1 MYFSTPGRLL
11 LGRFATGGWP
21 SQAVAIQRD
30 GQGRPSSLGLSI
42 GEGSGYDGRMISAF
56 IRIRPR
62 RSRWPVLG
70 AAAVALSTC
79 FAFRAAADVDRSP
92 VDLVLSPDER
102 LLLTVNQTSNSVS
115 LVDVA
120 AGKVAAELSC
130 GRRPSS
136 IAISPDGRRVVV
148 TATWSGALDLF
159 LLDGDRL
166 TADGSIEVG
175 FHPLGVTLSPD
186 GRTAYAALEAAA
198 AVAVI
203 DLEAREV
210 VDRVAVGRWPRYLAL
225 SPDGSRL
232 AVGTSGDQS
241 VSVVDTAAR
250 KMLYDERLQGLN
262 IGHLAASRDGQYVYL
277 PWMIYRQ
284 NPIDAR
290 NIQAGWVLGSR
301 IARVRLDGPARRQ
314 AMTLD
319 ERGKAVADPHGI
331 GLTRDEEWLVAS
343 ASGTHELLVYRLP
356 GLVLQDFGG
365 PGDHIDPR
373 LAHDERRYHRVPLGG
388 RPMGLRIAK
397 DDRRVFVANYL
408 DNAVQVVDL
417 ERRELVRTISLGG
430 PESPS
435 LARRGE
441 AIFYDGRRSLDQ
453 WYSCHSCHFEGG
465 TNATVMDTLNDGTIR
480 TFKTVLPLYNV
491 AKTAPWTWHGWQR
504 DLGAAMRKS
513 LTETMLGPRP
523 SDDDVAALVAYLS
536 SLEAPLNPIRRP
548 SGAAVRGEQVFKS
561 AKAGCANCHRGDC
574 FTDGEIHDVG
584 LGSPRDEYQG
594 FNTPSL
600 IGAANRIRLLH
611 DGRAK
616 SLEELLTGPHNPQAV
631 TGQGELSG
639 SERAELIEYLKT
651 L

>member
-1 MYFSTPGRLL
+1 MPA
-11 LGRFATGGWP
+11 FA
-21 SQAVAIQRD
+21 D
-30 GQGRPSSLGLSI
+30 GP
-42 GEGSGYDGRMISAF
+42 
-56 IRIRPR
+56 
-62 RSRWPVLG
+62 
-70 AAAVALSTC
+70 
-79 FAFRAAADVDRSP
+79 DRSP
-92 VDLVLSPDER
+92 VDLALSPDER
-102 LLLTVNQTSNSVS
+102 WLITVNQTADSVS

-120 AGKVAAELSC
+120 AGKTAAELPC

-136 IAISPDGRRVVV
+136 LAISSDGRRVVV
-148 TATWSGALDLF
+148 TATWSGTLDLF
-159 LLDGDRL
+159 DLDDGRL
-166 TADGSIEVG
+166 TAAGSIDIG
-175 FHPLGVTLSPD
+175 FHPVGVALSPD
-186 GRTAYAALEAAA
+186 GRTAYVALEAAA
-198 AVAVI
+198 AVAVV
-203 DLEAREV
+203 DLEKKQPL
-210 VDRVAVGRWPRYLAL
+210 DRIAVGRWPRYLAL

-241 VSVVDTAAR
+241 ISVVDTAAR
-250 KMLYDERLQGLN
+250 RMLYDERLQGLN
-262 IGHLAASRDGQYVYL
+262 IGHMAASRDGNYVYF

-331 GLTRDEEWLVAS
+331 GLTSDEQWLVAS

-356 GLVLQDFGG
+356 GLVLQDYGG
-365 PGDHIDPR
+365 PGDHIDPA
-373 LAHDERRYHRVPLGG
+373 LAHDERRYGRVPLGG
-388 RPMGLRIAK
+388 RPMGLRVAK

-417 ERRELVRTISLGG
+417 ERRELVQTISLGG
-430 PESPS
+430 PEAAS
-435 LARRGE
+435 LVRRGE

-453 WYSCHSCHFEGG
+453 WYSCHSCHYEGG

-513 LTETMLGPRP
+513 LTETMLGPP
-523 SDDDVAALVAYLS
+523 PNGDDVAALVAYLS
-536 SLEAPLNPIRRP
+536 SLDAPPNPNRAGGAPSEAAR
-548 SGAAVRGEQVFKS
+548 RGEQLFQS
-561 AKAGCANCHRGDC
+561 AKAGCASCHRGDC

-600 IGAANRIRLLH
+600 VGLYHRIRLLH

-616 SLEELLTGPHNPQAV
+616 SLDDLLSGPHNPDQV
-631 TGQGELSG
+631 TGQGELSDD
-639 SERAELIEYLKT
+639 ERADLIEYLKS